1 MEFYG
6 FRDLRSSEATEVAP
20 WNWRP
25 TVKQQEH
32 VANAPKAARNQMLA
46 KHGWLVYTPVRGTI
60 PTSYV
65 EQSNPVAGVRGMVL
79 DYDVTLIKGHLE
91 KALSALPDTLLPQ
104 FVEQTLSG
112 NFRLVWIFG
121 RDVPVCDVSQ
131 VEMIW
136 RALASRINPY
146 ELHPGLDSASFR
158 PYQRWTAG
166 DTWLAY
172 SDHAHLPQETLAE
185 VLWEVGKK
193 YRQEVKADLDLKK
206 VEAEIQSRFPGAWE
220 GEFAI
225 GVRGKRFWDDKA
237 DNPMGCMLKPDG
249 FLCFT
254 GSKPVVKWEDILGEE
269 WVRKARE
276 DRLNDATANIYF
288 DGRTYWHMVGSNL
301 WNKRTREDTMLELM
315 DRGFDNRVG
324 KAKSISDCGRLLNTI
339 QQANRVDAALS
350 LVNYPPGLVT
360 IRRQRLLNTTRVRAL
375 PPAEGAFTTLDFP
388 WLWEFLQGHFAFPEN
403 RPLEHFLAWLKRAY
417 GALLE
422 RQRLMGQALFLCG
435 PRQNGKTLLAT
446 KIIAPMLGEGYADPF
461 DYLTGRTTFNSEL
474 FDNFLWCLNDA
485 DSPREGE
492 RGSVLSKIKDTVVN
506 PSHQYHQKFGDRAQV
521 DWQGRLLITLNDD
534 PGSVALLPEVNS
546 NTADK
551 LCFFASKNY
560 AKAWPSNRE
569 IESTL
574 EKELP
579 KFCRWLL
586 TWEVPEDVLEASRV
600 GVKSYFDPHVLETS
614 RRQGYAYNFRE
625 LLVNWV
631 RVSWIPEETEKVLTP
646 TELMAYLTACEPI
659 AVLARDWKVPTV
671 ARAMTTLARDTNS
684 GITYNDGADRS
695 FTIHRTIIN

>member
-1 MEFYG
+1 MEFFG
-6 FRDLRSSEATEVAP
+6 FRDLRSSEATLVAP

-25 TVKQQEH
+25 TAGQRH
-32 VANAPKAARNQMLA
+32 GVANAPKSGRPLA
-46 KHGWLVYTPVRGTI
+46 MVKHGWLVYSPVRGTVS
-60 PTSYV
+60 TAYV
-65 EQSNPVAGVRGMVL
+65 EPSNPAAGVRGMVL
-79 DYDVTLIKGHLE
+79 DYDVTLIKQHLE
-91 KALSALPDTLLPQ
+91 KALAKVPEDLTPQ

-112 NFRLVWIFG
+112 HFRLVWIFD
-121 RDVPVCDVSQ
+121 RDVPVCDPAQ
-131 VEMIW
+131 IEMIW
-136 RALASRINPY
+136 RALADRINPY

-166 DTWLAY
+166 DAWLAY
-172 SDHAHLPQETLAE
+172 SEHDHVPADTLNE
-185 VLWEVGKK
+185 ILWEVGKK
-193 YRQEVKADLDLKK
+193 FRQDTKSDLDLKK
-206 VEAEIQSRFPGAWE
+206 VGEALLAKYPGCWE
-220 GEFAI
+220 GDFVV
-225 GVRGKRFWDDKA
+225 GSRGKRFWDSTA

-254 GSKPVVKWEDILGEE
+254 GPKPVVKWEDLLGEE
-269 WVRKARE
+269 WCRKARE
-276 DRLNDATANIYF
+276 DRLSDATSNIYF
-288 DGRTYWHMVGSNL
+288 DGRTYWHLVGSNV
-301 WNKRTREDTMLELM
+301 WHKRSREDTILELT
-315 DRGFDNRVG
+315 DRGFDNRVTKG
-324 KAKSISDCGRLLNTI
+324 KSVSDCGRLLNMI

-360 IRRQRLLNTTRVRAL
+360 IRRQRLLNTTRVQAMR
-375 PPAEGAFTTLDFP
+375 PAEGPATPDDFP
-388 WLWEFLQGHFAFPEN
+388 WLWEFLQGHFAAPEN

-417 GALLE
+417 VALLE

-435 PRQNGKTLLAT
+435 PKQNGKTLLAT
-446 KIIAPMLGEGYADPF
+446 RIIAPMLGEGYADPF
-461 DYLTGRTTFNSEL
+461 EYLTGRTTFNSEL

-521 DWQGRLLITLNDD
+521 DWQGRLLVTLNDD

-551 LCFFASKNY
+551 LCFFASRNY

-586 TWEVPEDVLEASRV
+586 EWQEPEDVLESSRV

-625 LLVNWV
+625 LLINWV
-631 RVSWIPEETEKVLTP
+631 RASWAPEEAEKSLTP
-646 TELMAYLTACEPI
+646 TELMAHLTSCEPV
-659 AVLARDWKVPTV
+659 AALARDWKVPVV
-671 ARAMTTLARDTNS
+671 ARALTALARDGNS
-684 GITYNDGADRS
+684 GISYNDGPDRS
-695 FTIHRTIIN
+695 FTLHRHQLS

>member
-1 MEFYG
+1 MEFFG
-6 FRDLRSSEATEVAP
+6 FRDLRSSEAVEVQP
-20 WNWRP
+20 WNWHP
-25 TVKQQEH
+25 KEAQKAVLQ
-32 VANAPKAARNQMLA
+32 APKASRNQAMA
-46 KHGWLVYTPVRGTI
+46 RHGWLVYSPVRATVA
-60 PTSYV
+60 TAHV
-65 EQSNPVAGVRGMVL
+65 EASNPVAGVRGMVL
-79 DYDVTLIKGHLE
+79 DYDVPLIKAHLE
-91 KALSALPDTLLPQ
+91 KALGLLGEDLTPQ
-104 FVEQTLSG
+104 YVEQTLSG
-112 NFRLVWIFG
+112 NFRLVWIFD
-121 RDVPVCDVSQ
+121 RDVAVVDATH

-136 RALASRINPY
+136 RTLADRINPY

-166 DTWLAY
+166 ADWMCY
-172 SDHAHLPQETLAE
+172 SEHEHLPKTTLAE
-185 VLWEVGKK
+185 ILWEVGKK
-193 YRQEVKADLDLKK
+193 FKPDTKSDISFEKIA
-206 VEAEIQSRFPGAWE
+206 EEIQVRWPGVWQ
-220 GEFAI
+220 GEFVI
-225 GVRGKRFWDDKA
+225 GARGKRFWDEKA
-237 DNPMGCMLKPDG
+237 DNPMGCMVKPDG

-254 GSKPVVKWEDILGEE
+254 GPKPVVTWDDLLGQE
-269 WVRKARE
+269 WCRKARE
-276 DRLNDATANIYF
+276 DRLSDATTNIFF
-288 DGRTYWHMVGSNL
+288 DGRTYWHATGKNL
-301 WNKRTREDTMLELM
+301 WHRRSREDTMLELQ
-315 DRGFDNRVG
+315 DRGFDNRVTKG
-324 KAKSISDCGRLLNTI
+324 KSISDCGRLLNMI

-360 IRRQRLLNTTRVRAL
+360 IRRQRLLNTTRVQAMN
-375 PPAEGAFTTLDFP
+375 PADGTATFDDFP
-388 WLWEFLQGHFAFPEN
+388 WLWEFLQGHFATPEN
-403 RPLEHFLAWLKRAY
+403 RPLDHFLAWLKRAY
-417 GALLE
+417 IALLE

-446 KIIAPMLGEGYADPF
+446 RIIAPMLGEGYADPF
-461 DYLTGRTTFNSEL
+461 EYLTGRTTFNSEL

-551 LCFFASKNY
+551 LGFFASKNY
-560 AKAWPSNRE
+560 AKAWPTNRE
-569 IESTL
+569 IEATL

-586 TWEVPEDVLEASRV
+586 DWQEPADVLEASRV

-631 RVSWIPEETEKVLTP
+631 RASWALEEIEKVLTP
-646 TELMAYLTACEPI
+646 TELMANLNSCDPVSA
-659 AVLARDWKVPTV
+659 LARDWKVPVV
-671 ARAMTTLARDTNS
+671 ARALTTLARDSHS

-695 FTIHRTIIN
+695 FTIHRSILN